1 MNGTE
6 IELFFP
12 SKKKLKLQRRK
23 LFPFIALRIRTSLFF
38 HWFHLQFWGITCSN
52 DVGGPRMQ
60 NMAWLNKMA
69 NSHFFCFLSFFNLF
83 ATSAKHVRPSI
94 TSLIRLSLT
103 DTLFLN
109 KRMQLYKGFPCNFF
123 SRKYI
128 SMPLS
133 ITRVTYHSCTKPI

>member
-23 LFPFIALRIRTSLFF
+23 LFSIYSKEYVRRCFSIGFICSFGVLRAPMTLGDHVCRIWPGSIRLP
-38 HWFHLQFWGITCSN
+38 L
-52 DVGGPRMQ
+52 
-60 NMAWLNKMA
+60 
-69 NSHFFCFLSFFNLF
+69 FCFLSFFNLF
-83 ATSAKHVRPSI
+83 ATSAKHVRPLI